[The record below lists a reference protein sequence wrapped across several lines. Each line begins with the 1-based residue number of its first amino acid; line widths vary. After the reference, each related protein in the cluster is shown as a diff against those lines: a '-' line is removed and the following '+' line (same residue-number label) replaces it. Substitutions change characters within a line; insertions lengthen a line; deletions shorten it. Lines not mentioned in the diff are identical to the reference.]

1 MGSIMKVILKED
13 IKHVGLKDDVV
24 EVKNG
29 YGRNFLIPQ
38 GKAKLATDGALK
50 MLAEDVRQREFK
62 MDKLKKDAEALAEK
76 VNGTTV
82 SIKTKAGASGRI
94 FGSITTLQIA
104 NALKEKGF
112 DVDRRKIVTDDIK
125 ELGTF
130 PATVNLFK
138 DISATV
144 NLEVVAE

>member
-1 MGSIMKVILKED
+1 
-13 IKHVGLKDDVV
+13 VV